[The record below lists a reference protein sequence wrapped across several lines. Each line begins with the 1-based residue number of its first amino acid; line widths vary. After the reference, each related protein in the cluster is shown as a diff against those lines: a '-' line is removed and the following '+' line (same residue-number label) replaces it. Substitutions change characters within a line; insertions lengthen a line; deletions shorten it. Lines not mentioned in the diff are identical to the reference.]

1 MILCGYRL
9 YIMTISSCLAEHGRS
24 RGFSAE
30 LMALVSE
37 NRSPARGKIAVYLVP
52 LGLQVAQIQ
61 MNVV

>member
-1 MILCGYRL
+1 
-9 YIMTISSCLAEHGRS
+9 MTISSCLAEHGRS

-52 LGLQVAQIQ
+52 LGLQVAQIR
-61 MNVV
+61 MNVE